1 VLEDGVISMF
11 VKVDHETQVM
21 GHSWSLEMTIQYIG
35 SLYFLA
41 KTVAEPFGLDQSS
54 DWAAAETKLN
64 LNLQA

>member
-54 DWAAAETKLN
+54 DW
-64 LNLQA
+64 